1 MSEDRARRTW
11 ATVLRA
17 AVVVAGALPLTG
29 GAPPPK
35 PAGPIVSVVL
45 REGRGTIS
53 GALVGVDP
61 GGVSLRLTRADGVAD
76 DVSTLRVVGW
86 DRLLRIDG
94 AAGEPPIV
102 GLSDAVWRAR
112 TRIER
117 GDTRSAEGLLTELA
131 AKLEGQRGPTAAAV
145 FEGLLRCRAARAAR
159 AGAVSAWLSWVVV
172 MERSG
177 GVRPDGAGIAAPTE
191 WLGGAIY
198 GAPMIDMRTGLPP
211 PLPPMWVNEP
221 ALVAAASAGEWRRA
235 ALADDAVTAASEL
248 ARWYQVA
255 ARFEERG
262 DTDVSEW
269 PREVGTIEGTRI
281 VRWIVQSR
289 VGDASRRAAAR
300 AQLQGLIG
308 LETTEPWLEAW
319 CRAAIGRSLIRESDT
334 TERIRGVIE
343 MLHVPARLQSA
354 VPALAATCLAE
365 AAVVLHEFGDESAAA
380 RLKQELL
387 EQHADHPA
395 AAWSRLGEIPAAPAA
410 PADGGQAV
418 GAANVRN
425 AGLGAGG
432 PL

>member
-1 MSEDRARRTW
+1 MSEIRARRIW

-17 AVVVAGALPLTG
+17 AAVVVGALPLAG
-29 GAPPPK
+29 VAPRSEPPA
-35 PAGPIVSVVL
+35 PLVSVIL
-45 REGRGTIS
+45 REGRGTLS
-53 GALVGVDP
+53 GVLVGVDR
-61 GGVSLRLTRADGVAD
+61 GGVSLRLARADGAAD
-76 DVSTLRVVGW
+76 EVSSLRVVGW

-94 AAGEPPIV
+94 AACEPPIP

-117 GDTRSAEGLLTELA
+117 GDTRGAEGLLTDLA
-131 AKLEGQRGPTAAAV
+131 AIMEGQRGPTAAAV

-159 AGAVSAWLSWVVV
+159 SGAISAWLSWVVV

-177 GVRPDGAGIAAPTE
+177 GVRPDAAGIAVPTD
-191 WLGGAIY
+191 WVGGSIAGI
-198 GAPMIDMRTGLPP
+198 PMIDMRTGLAPQ
-211 PLPPMWVNEP
+211 LPPMWVNEP
-221 ALVAAASAGEWRRA
+221 ALVAAASVGEWRRA
-235 ALADDAVTAASEL
+235 ALADDAATAAAEL

-289 VGDASRRAAAR
+289 VGDQSRRAAAR

-319 CRAAIGRSLIRESDT
+319 CRAAIGRSLIRESDLG
-334 TERIRGVIE
+334 ERIRGVIE
-343 MLHVPARLQSA
+343 MLHVPARLASA
-354 VPALAATCLAE
+354 VPGLAAVCLAE
-365 AAVVLHEFGDESAAA
+365 AAVVMHDMGDGTAAA

-387 EQHADHPA
+387 EQHAGDPA
-395 AAWSRLGEIPAAPAA
+395 AGWSRLGEIPAAPAA
-410 PADGGQAV
+410 QMEGGQSARTR
-418 GAANVRN
+418 GD
-425 AGLGAGG
+425 GDEGAGKG
-432 PL
+432 GAP